1 MSKDLTFLANEIRAI
16 LNADPQQGA
25 AALVDFA
32 MEHASNNKRIHQALL
47 CKMKLTAETASSVRA
62 ELVEELHQLLEK
74 IESEVQVSA
83 TPEKMALAIPQ
94 QPFDPD
100 QVVCKASNLWKTF
113 RKNQF
118 TIQDVSLDLRLGEI
132 TGVVGENGN
141 GKTTLFRMLIGELDI
156 DSGELSYPF
165 LASYLQEPALTW
177 DLIKHHIA
185 FIPQDLPKWF
195 GSVKDNLHYE
205 LAIHGIKGEQND
217 EEVEYIIHRLG
228 LESHQDKSWA
238 QLSGGY
244 KLRFALAK
252 ALVWKPVMLVIDEP
266 LANLDIK
273 AQLVILNDLRDLAN
287 SYRHPLTILI
297 SSQHLHEIENVSDR
311 ILFLREGAPE
321 YYGKVEDLG
330 NERQENTFEFSS
342 PISQEDLEKRL
353 AGLHYYQLEHTG
365 LAFVIRTPL
374 NVDQKV
380 LMQHFLDAD
389 VEIEYF
395 RNISKST
402 KQLFV

>member
-1 MSKDLTFLANEIRAI
+1 MQKDLNFLANEIRTIIA
-16 LNADPQQGA
+16 NDPQQGA
-25 AALVDFA
+25 AELVDFA
-32 MEHASNNKRIHQALL
+32 MEHATDNKRIHQALL
-47 CKMKLTAETASSVRA
+47 CKMKLSAEMDEQGKAALVD
-62 ELVEELHQLLEK
+62 ELLQILNK
-74 IESEVQVSA
+74 IEKDGEAKGPTQELA
-83 TPEKMALAIPQ
+83 LPLTNPE
-94 QPFDPD
+94 FDPD
-100 QVVCKASNLWKTF
+100 EVVCKARNLWKTF
-113 RKNQF
+113 RKSQF
-118 TIQDVSLDLRLGEI
+118 SIQDVSLDLRLGEI

-141 GKTTLFRMLIGELDI
+141 GKTTLFRMLIGELESDK
-156 DSGELSYPF
+156 GELTYPF
-165 LASYLQEPALTW
+165 LASYLEVPALTW
-177 DLIKHHIA
+177 DDVKHQIA

-205 LAIHGIKGEQND
+205 LAIHGVKGDQND
-217 EEVEYIIHRLG
+217 EEVEYILHRLG

-311 ILFLREGAPE
+311 ILFLREGVPE

-342 PISQEDLEKRL
+342 PIAKEELEKRL
-353 AGLHYYQLEHTG
+353 GGLHYYHLEHTG
-365 LAFVIRTPL
+365 LAYVIRTPL
-374 NVDQKV
+374 SVDQKM

-389 VEIEYF
+389 IELDYF